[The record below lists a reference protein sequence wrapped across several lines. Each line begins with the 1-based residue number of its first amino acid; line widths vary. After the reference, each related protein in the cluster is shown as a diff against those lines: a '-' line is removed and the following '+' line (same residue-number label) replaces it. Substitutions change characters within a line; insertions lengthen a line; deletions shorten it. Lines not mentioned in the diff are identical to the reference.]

1 MQMKCLWI
9 GLLGALALVAG
20 CASPLAVDGAP
31 CPCPADY
38 VCDPVLKRCVQPG
51 AVTPPAQPS
60 PDAEAPPPTRD
71 PEATRCVQPGPVV
84 TRPLAARAY
93 RDTIQDLL
101 GLTVDTSDLP
111 RDDDLPDPNQTP
123 SPFQEELSQRYRT
136 LGDQVAKRAA
146 ANLKLPCA
154 PDPPGQTA
162 CARTFAEGLGARAY
176 RRPLTARE
184 LDELVDIY
192 DQARRIYVTDEGY
205 YRLIQHLLASEEF
218 YLRKEAGET
227 TGPRPGL
234 LSLTQ
239 WEIAARLSYF
249 LWGTIP
255 DDELRA
261 AAGRGELRTKARVQA
276 QAERMLA
283 SRRTEAMLADFHR
296 RWLRLEEVR
305 TVPKEGVPEFS
316 PELREALLTSGQE
329 TPILS
334 LWREGGNQA
343 ALFRGPLVG
352 NRAMSSFYGLS
363 TPDGGGFEALHPLGA
378 QKRFGVLTL
387 PAVMSVLGH
396 NGDSAVVQR
405 GSFVVR
411 RYLCIDLPLPPN
423 LVVPP
428 VREPQPDRTTR
439 ERFAEHS
446 MNPTCW
452 GCHGNMDPI
461 GFALENY
468 DGFGRWRESEN
479 GRPIDVYS
487 GQVGDVLGQPFQGP
501 EGLAQMLATRKDVA
515 TCMVH
520 HWFTFALGRAS
531 IPTDDCTLQELEEA
545 FLEGRRTLR
554 PLLLAIVRSDAFLTR
569 VAP

>member
-51 AVTPPAQPS
+51 AVTPPAQPP
-60 PDAEAPPPTRD
+60 PDAGAPANPD
-71 PEATRCVQPGPVV
+71 PEATLCVQPGPVL
-84 TRPLAARAY
+84 TRPLGAWAY
-93 RDTIQDLL
+93 RETIRDLL
-101 GLTVDTSDLP
+101 GVTIETDQLPPDNDLP
-111 RDDDLPDPNQTP
+111 GEPA
-123 SPFQEELSQRYRT
+123 SPFQEELADRYRK
-136 LGDQVAKRAA
+136 LAVDVAARAA
-146 ANLKLPCA
+146 ANLTLPCQ

-162 CARTFAEGLGARAY
+162 CARAFAEGLGARAL
-176 RRPLTARE
+176 RRPLTPPE
-184 LDELVDIY
+184 LDELVDVY
-192 DQARRIYVTDEGY
+192 DQARRSYGSQEGY
-205 YRLIQHLLASEEF
+205 VRVIKQILASDQF
-218 YLRKEAGET
+218 YLRKEVGEP
-227 TGPRPGL
+227 TGPLPGL
-234 LSLTQ
+234 RSLTQ

-255 DDELRA
+255 DEELRA
-261 AAGRGELRTKARVQA
+261 AAGRGELRTKAGVQA

-283 SRRTEAMLADFHR
+283 SPRAEAMIADFHR

-305 TVPKEGVPEFS
+305 TVPKEGFPDFS
-316 PELREALLTSGQE
+316 PELREALLTSAQE

-334 LWREGGNQA
+334 WWREGGNQS
-343 ALFRGPLVG
+343 ALFRGPLVA
-352 NRAMSSFYGLS
+352 NRAMSAFYGLS
-363 TPDGGGFEALHPLGA
+363 TPAGSGFEPLHPLGA

-405 GSFVVR
+405 GSFVLR
-411 RYLCIDLPLPPN
+411 RYLCLELPLPPN
-423 LVVPP
+423 LTVPP
-428 VREPQPDRTTR
+428 VREPQPDSTTR

-468 DGFGRWRESEN
+468 DGLGRWREYEN
-479 GRPIDVYS
+479 GRRIDVSS
-487 GQVGDVLGQPFQGP
+487 GQVGDVLGDPFQGP
-501 EGLAQMLATRKDVA
+501 EGLAQMLATRPDVA
-515 TCMVH
+515 ACMVH
-520 HWFTFALGRAS
+520 HWFTYALGRAS
-531 IPTDDCTLQELEEA
+531 LSTDSCTLRKLEEA
-545 FLEGRRTLR
+545 FGHGNRTLR